1 MTEAQPVSKTSRR
14 LKKARKRKGVTM
26 SAVEEII
33 SSHQTL
39 MEKTLNNMAQEF
51 ASVRTGRA
59 SAAMLERINVDYYG
73 TSTPVTQLAG
83 VKSPEAHLLVIE
95 PWDKSILK
103 DIEKAIMASDL
114 GITPSSDGQMI
125 RLPFPPPTE
134 ERRKELVKQCK
145 TIAEDAKVAIRNIRR
160 DANSKLER
168 LVKDESLPKDDKHRA
183 EEKIQKLTDVHVE
196 KVDVALGNKEAE
208 VMEV

>member
-1 MTEAQPVSKTSRR
+1 
-14 LKKARKRKGVTM
+14 M